1 MSKLGIEACCIVNFY
16 NLDAP
21 GFNHELVE
29 KNCFFCCCN
38 LIHSAINHETHR
50 GTERCM
56 GEHFRPIE
64 PQMDLPFAR
73 SNRYF
78 AGNNFVTSRPILIC
92 FRPKQYAEGCLF
104 VRSFVCLF
112 VCLFWFVCFV
122 CLFVCFVLFV
132 CLFVHLFVNLFNVGF
147 NIIII

>member
-104 VRSFVCLF
+104 VRLFVRLFVLVCLFCLF
-112 VCLFWFVCFV
+112 VCLFC
-122 CLFVCFVLFV
+122 FV
-132 CLFVHLFVNLFNVGF
+132 CLFVHLFVNLFNVGL